1 MLTYILF
8 FVGFIFLIKG
18 ASLLVDGASSLAKRW
33 GLSDMIIGLTVV
45 AIGTSAPELF
55 INILAN
61 LRGADNL
68 SFSNIIGANILNILF
83 VLGIAALIY
92 PLIIKKET
100 VWKEIPFCL
109 LAPTILFYLANDHWF
124 NRSSLSILS
133 RPDGLVMIAFFLFF
147 IFYAVFIARSR
158 KHPKIEHKK
167 HPFALAIPMIILGIV
182 GLFFGGQWVIQG
194 AIAISRTLGMSES
207 AIGLTIISFGTTL
220 PEITAAIVAAL
231 KKKTDIVIGT
241 IIGSNVFNI
250 LLILGL
256 SAIIKPIIFDPALN
270 IDIVLYGLFTL
281 LLFFSLLVS
290 KRYFRQFLK
299 DKHYSLGR
307 WGGAAFVT
315 AYVLYV
321 FSVMIRN

>member
-8 FVGFIFLIKG
+8 FVGFILLIKG

-33 GLSDMIIGLTVV
+33 GLSDIIIGLTIV

-61 LRGADNL
+61 LRSVGDL

-92 PLIIKKET
+92 PLIIRKET

-109 LAPTILFYLANDHWF
+109 LAPAMLFYLANDHWF
-124 NRSSLSILS
+124 NRSSTSILS
-133 RPDGLVMIAFFLFF
+133 RPDGLIMIAFFLFF
-147 IFYAVFIARSR
+147 IVYAVFIARSR
-158 KHPKIEHKK
+158 KHPKIDHKK
-167 HPFALAIPMIILGIV
+167 HSPKLAIPMIVLGIL
-182 GLFFGGQWVIQG
+182 GLFFGGEWVIQG
-194 AIAISRTLGMSES
+194 AVAISRALGINES
-207 AIGLTIISFGTTL
+207 AIGLTIISLGTTL
-220 PEITAAIVAAL
+220 PELTTAIVAAL
-231 KKKTDIVIGT
+231 RKKNDIVIGT

-250 LLILGL
+250 LLVLGL
-256 SAIIKPIIFDPALN
+256 SAVIKPIIFNPVLN
-270 IDIVLYGLFTL
+270 VDIILYGLFTL
-281 LLFFSLLVS
+281 LFFLFLLMS
-290 KRYFRQFLK
+290 RQFLK

-307 WGGAAFVT
+307 WAGAAFV
-315 AYVLYV
+315 AVYVLYV